1 MELVTLTPTLVVVN
15 ATETVISID
24 DDDHEIVVPH
34 ESIQILEVAAQGP
47 AGAMGL
53 TGASGAGAV
62 EIPFAFGDAT
72 PKTLV
77 TAGAGKLAYRVAIH
91 ISTAFDG
98 SGAALQIGDAGDPAR
113 LMAASQ
119 SSPGEAGSYETSP
132 NHRYVGSTVLLLTI
146 TPGGGATQGAGIVTL
161 QVQQ

>member
-1 MELVTLTPTLVVVN
+1 MSDDLLISMEDGTELVVHEEVV
-15 ATETVISID
+15 EL
-24 DDDHEIVVPH
+24 
-34 ESIQILEVAAQGP
+34 LEVAAQGP
-47 AGAMGL
+47 AGPPGPA
-53 TGASGAGAV
+53 GASGAGAV
-62 EIPFAFGDAT
+62 EIAFAFGDAT

-98 SGAALQIGDAGDPAR
+98 SGATLQIGDAGDPAR

-119 SSPGEAGSYETSP
+119 NLPGEVGSYETNP
-132 NHRYVGSTVLLLTI
+132 NHRYAGSTVLLLTI
-146 TPGGGATQGAGIVTL
+146 TPGGGVSQGAGIVTL